1 MNKKAWLEAAL
12 ALIDTMPREEFL
24 SALEKCGA
32 MDKSSETAEVA
43 QELTYYMVGSID
55 ENTVR
60 DEGQVWRCEVFRM
73 DDELLSF
80 FPKNTNSAPQGALSH
95 LVAA

>member
-1 MNKKAWLEAAL
+1 MNKTAWLEAAL

-24 SALEKCGA
+24 SAIQKCGM
-32 MDKSSETAEVA
+32 MDKSSESEEVA
-43 QELTYYMVGSID
+43 HEPTYYMVGSVD
-55 ENTVR
+55 EKTVR
-60 DEGQVWRCEVFRM
+60 DEGQVWRCELFRM

>member
-24 SALEKCGA
+24 SALERCGVK
-32 MDKSSETAEVA
+32 DKSSERAEVA
-43 QELTYYMVGSID
+43 HESTYDMVGSID

-60 DEGQVWRCEVFRM
+60 DEGQVWRCELFRM